1 VNCVRLL
8 TPRTKATIG
17 VSLVSSRINVCRFS
31 IASTNRRARQRRSP
45 SIWDSGKDLHTP
57 THGRTRQIDTSDF
70 SYGLTHVLLYD
81 SIELAAKCWIII
93 MSGCPCNKLAHA
105 RPIKST
111 PSGGSSLQSGMLE
124 RTPDSSLDTFGPGP
138 LTLIQLGGEP
148 CLPMAG

>member
-1 VNCVRLL
+1 MNCVRLL

-31 IASTNRRARQRRSP
+31 IASTNRRARQRRS
-45 SIWDSGKDLHTP
+45 IKFDSGKDLHTP
-57 THGRTRQIDTSDF
+57 TNGRTRPNQYVPF
-70 SYGLTHVLLYD
+70 LLRAYPRAAYD
-81 SIELAAKCWIII
+81 GIELAAKCWIII

-138 LTLIQLGGEP
+138 LTLIQLWP
-148 CLPMAG
+148 AMLSIARY

>member
-1 VNCVRLL
+1 MNCVRLL
-8 TPRTKATIG
+8 TPRTKG
-17 VSLVSSRINVCRFS
+17 NRRRIAPYQSNQCLRFS
-31 IASTNRRARQRRSP
+31 VASRNRRARQRRSP

-111 PSGGSSLQSGMLE
+111 PPADRVFRVACLKGLLIHRSI
-124 RTPDSSLDTFGPGP
+124 RLDRVH
-138 LTLIQLGGEP
+138 
-148 CLPMAG
+148 